1 MNFKIRTYLTV
12 TILLLLLPTTV
23 QAARQPRPSFYAR
36 YENFSTRALFNM
48 GYTYLY
54 KRQMADSALVC
65 FSIIANRKDSRQL
78 ADNELRLYVNAMN
91 YMGNIYCTYYNRYD
105 LADEYLDRALQ
116 TAQENHFID
125 RLPYIIG
132 NKANVTFIYESIN
145 GSKNAASQF
154 IADNK
159 KIFWEAAKVKEWRC
173 VTTTYYNLSLSA
185 FASPHPDKI
194 LKLIAKETA
203 SISRLKIPK
212 NTMMLDEA
220 MLYSKINI
228 AYSKKNYAECARL
241 LTSNMPSK
249 TDYAKYNVMPMMH
262 VVLVQI
268 YRKMNRDDLA
278 KEELA
283 KLDKMSR
290 APSTQPI
297 LKYSINDILYEYYQQ
312 NGDSALA
319 AHYDYQ
325 RLKTKDELNNG
336 NNLSTVKQG
345 RFLRQLEQ
353 ISLNYQHEQQKQRT
367 TTIVLIIVSL
377 ALIILILLV
386 IIIYR
391 SYQHQKH
398 LIDVLYSRNRQLV
411 NSNQLL
417 LPVDEDSTG
426 EDSSKQ
432 KNTDLPEGI
441 VDSIIKIMEN
451 TEVICN
457 KGFSM
462 TQLCYLSGYNRTYV
476 SRAIREKWGTNF
488 NGLLNSYRIKEACK
502 RMSDTKAYSNLTIE
516 AIADSL
522 GYASRSN
529 FSTVF
534 KRTTGMSAAEY
545 IKRNKEEAMRQ

>member
-1 MNFKIRTYLTV
+1 MNFNIRTYLTV

-36 YENFSTRALFNM
+36 YERFSTRALYNM

-78 ADNELRLYVNAMN
+78 ADDELRLYVNAMN

-105 LADEYLDRALQ
+105 LADEYLDRALH

-194 LKLIAKETA
+194 LKLISKETA

-249 TDYAKYNVMPMMH
+249 ADYAKYNVMPMMH
-262 VVLVQI
+262 AFL
-268 YRKMNRDDLA
+268 YR
-278 KEELA
+278 
-283 KLDKMSR
+283 
-290 APSTQPI
+290 
-297 LKYSINDILYEYYQQ
+297 Y
-312 NGDSALA
+312 
-319 AHYDYQ
+319 
-325 RLKTKDELNNG
+325 
-336 NNLSTVKQG
+336 
-345 RFLRQLEQ
+345 
-353 ISLNYQHEQQKQRT
+353 
-367 TTIVLIIVSL
+367 
-377 ALIILILLV
+377 
-386 IIIYR
+386 
-391 SYQHQKH
+391 
-398 LIDVLYSRNRQLV
+398 
-411 NSNQLL
+411 
-417 LPVDEDSTG
+417 
-426 EDSSKQ
+426 
-432 KNTDLPEGI
+432 
-441 VDSIIKIMEN
+441 
-451 TEVICN
+451 TE
-457 KGFSM
+457 K
-462 TQLCYLSGYNRTYV
+462 
-476 SRAIREKWGTNF
+476 
-488 NGLLNSYRIKEACK
+488 
-502 RMSDTKAYSNLTIE
+502 
-516 AIADSL
+516 
-522 GYASRSN
+522 
-529 FSTVF
+529 
-534 KRTTGMSAAEY
+534 
-545 IKRNKEEAMRQ
+545 

>member
-23 QAARQPRPSFYAR
+23 QAARQPLPSFYAR
-36 YENFSTRALFNM
+36 YEKFSTRSLFNM

-78 ADNELRLYVNAMN
+78 ADDELRLYVNAMN
-91 YMGNIYCTYYNRYD
+91 YIGNIYYTYYNRFD
-105 LADEYLDRALQ
+105 LADEFLDRALQ
-116 TAQENHFID
+116 TARENNFTD
-125 RLPYIIG
+125 RIPYIIG
-132 NKANVTFIYESIN
+132 NKANVTFICELIN
-145 GSKNAASQF
+145 GSKSATSQY

-159 KIFWEAAKVKEWRC
+159 KNFWEAAKMKEWGC

-185 FASPHPDKI
+185 YGSSQPDKI
-194 LKLIAKETA
+194 LKLISKETTG
-203 SISRLKIPK
+203 ISRLKLPEDTKI
-212 NTMMLDEA
+212 LDEA
-220 MLYSKINI
+220 ILYNKINI

-241 LTSNMPSK
+241 LNSNMPSK
-249 TDYAKYNVMPMMH
+249 TDYTKYNVMPMMH
-262 VVLVQI
+262 IVLVQI
-268 YRKMNRDDLA
+268 YRKMNRNDLA
-278 KEELA
+278 EEELD
-283 KLDKMSR
+283 KLDKISR
-290 APSTQPI
+290 AESSQPI
-297 LKYSINDILYEYYQQ
+297 LKYSIDNILHEYYQQ

-319 AHYDYQ
+319 VYYDYQ

-336 NNLSTVKQG
+336 YNLATVKQG

-353 ISLNYQHEQQKQRT
+353 ISLNYQHEQQKQRA

-441 VDSIIKIMEN
+441 VGSIIKIMEN

-502 RMSDTKAYSNLTIE
+502 RMSDTEAYSNLTIE

-534 KRTTGMSAAEY
+534 KRTTGMTAAEY

>member
-1 MNFKIRTYLTV
+1 MNYRIRHCLTII
-12 TILLLLLPTTV
+12 ILLLLLPVAV
-23 QAARQPRPSFYAR
+23 QAAHQQRPSFYAR
-36 YENFSTRALFNM
+36 YERFSTRVLYNM

-78 ADNELRLYVNAMN
+78 ADDELRLYVNAMN
-91 YMGNIYCTYYNRYD
+91 YMGNIYCTYYNRFD

-132 NKANVTFIYESIN
+132 NKANVSFVYESIN
-145 GSKNAASQF
+145 GNKNAASQF

-159 KIFWEAAKVKEWRC
+159 KNFWEAVKVKEWRC
-173 VTTTYYNLSLSA
+173 VTTTYYNLSLCA
-185 FASPHPDKI
+185 FDSPHPDKI
-194 LKLIAKETA
+194 MKLISKETA

-228 AYSKKNYAECARL
+228 AYSKKDYAECARL
-241 LTSNMPSK
+241 LNSNMPSK

-262 VVLVQI
+262 AVLVQI

-290 APSTQPI
+290 APSTQPV
-297 LKYSINDILYEYYQQ
+297 LKYSINGILYEYYQQ
-312 NGDSALA
+312 NADSALA

-325 RLKTKDELNNG
+325 RLKAKDELNNG

-345 RFLRQLEQ
+345 RFLRELEQ
-353 ISLNYQHEQQKQRT
+353 IRLNFQHEQQKQRT
-367 TTIVLIIVSL
+367 AAIVLVIVSL
-377 ALIILILLV
+377 ALVILIFLV
-386 IIIYR
+386 AIIYR
-391 SYQHQKH
+391 AYKRQRQ

-411 NSNQLL
+411 KSNQLL
-417 LPVDEDSTG
+417 LPVDEEPASDNSP
-426 EDSSKQ
+426 KQ
-432 KNTDLPEGI
+432 KTADLPEEI
-441 VDSIIKIMEN
+441 FDSIIKIMED

-462 TQLCYLSGYNRTYV
+462 TQLCYLLGYNRTYV

-516 AIADSL
+516 AIAESL

-534 KRTTGMSAAEY
+534 KRTTGLSAAEF
-545 IKRNKEEAMRQ
+545 IKRNKEESMR

>member
-1 MNFKIRTYLTV
+1 
-12 TILLLLLPTTV
+12 
-23 QAARQPRPSFYAR
+23 
-36 YENFSTRALFNM
+36 M

-91 YMGNIYCTYYNRYD
+91 YMGNIYSTYYNRFD

-132 NKANVTFIYESIN
+132 NKANVSFVYESIN

-185 FASPHPDKI
+185 FSSPHPDKI
-194 LKLIAKETA
+194 MKLISKETA

-228 AYSKKNYAECARL
+228 AYSKRDYAECARL
-241 LTSNMPSK
+241 LNSNMPSK

-262 VVLVQI
+262 VVLLQI

-297 LKYSINDILYEYYQQ
+297 LKYSINGILYEYYQQ
-312 NGDSALA
+312 NADSALA

-325 RLKTKDELNNG
+325 RLKAKDELNNG

-345 RFLRQLEQ
+345 RFLRELEQ
-353 ISLNYQHEQQKQRT
+353 IRLNFQHEQQKQRT
-367 TTIVLIIVSL
+367 AAIVLVIVSL
-377 ALIILILLV
+377 ALVILIFLV
-386 IIIYR
+386 AIIYR
-391 SYQHQKH
+391 AYKRQRQ

-411 NSNQLL
+411 KSNQLL
-417 LPVDEDSTG
+417 LPVDEEPASDNSP
-426 EDSSKQ
+426 KQ
-432 KNTDLPEGI
+432 KTADLPEEI
-441 VDSIIKIMEN
+441 FDSIIKIMED

-462 TQLCYLSGYNRTYV
+462 TQLCYLLGYNRTYV

-516 AIADSL
+516 AIAESL

-534 KRTTGMSAAEY
+534 KRTTGMSAAEF
-545 IKRNKEEAMRQ
+545 IKRNKEESMR

>member
-1 MNFKIRTYLTV
+1 
-12 TILLLLLPTTV
+12 
-23 QAARQPRPSFYAR
+23 
-36 YENFSTRALFNM
+36 M
-48 GYTYLY
+48 G
-54 KRQMADSALVC
+54 
-65 FSIIANRKDSRQL
+65 
-78 ADNELRLYVNAMN
+78 
-91 YMGNIYCTYYNRYD
+91 
-105 LADEYLDRALQ
+105 
-116 TAQENHFID
+116 
-125 RLPYIIG
+125 
-132 NKANVTFIYESIN
+132 
-145 GSKNAASQF
+145 
-154 IADNK
+154 
-159 KIFWEAAKVKEWRC
+159 C

-185 FASPHPDKI
+185 FDSPHPDKI
-194 LKLIAKETA
+194 MKLISKETA

-220 MLYSKINI
+220 ILYSKINI
-228 AYSKKNYAECARL
+228 AYSKKDYAECARL
-241 LTSNMPSK
+241 LNSNMPSK

-290 APSTQPI
+290 APSTQLI

-312 NGDSALA
+312 NADSALA

-325 RLKTKDELNNG
+325 RLKTKDELNND

-345 RFLRQLEQ
+345 RFLRELEQ
-353 ISLNYQHEQQKQRT
+353 IRLNFQHEQQKQRT
-367 TTIVLIIVSL
+367 AAIVLVIVSL
-377 ALIILILLV
+377 ALVILIFLV
-386 IIIYR
+386 AIIYR
-391 SYQHQKH
+391 AYKRQRQ

-411 NSNQLL
+411 KSNQLL
-417 LPVDEDSTG
+417 LPVDEEPASDNSP
-426 EDSSKQ
+426 KQ
-432 KNTDLPEGI
+432 KTADLPEEI
-441 VDSIIKIMEN
+441 FDSIIKIMED

-462 TQLCYLSGYNRTYV
+462 TQLCYLLGYNRTYV

-516 AIADSL
+516 AIAESL

-534 KRTTGMSAAEY
+534 KRTTGMSAAEF
-545 IKRNKEEAMRQ
+545 IKRNKEESMR

>member
-1 MNFKIRTYLTV
+1 MNYRIRHCLTII
-12 TILLLLLPTTV
+12 ILLLLLPVAV
-23 QAARQPRPSFYAR
+23 QAARQQRPSFYAR
-36 YENFSTRALFNM
+36 YERFSTRVLYNM

-78 ADNELRLYVNAMN
+78 ADDELRLYVNAMN
-91 YMGNIYCTYYNRYD
+91 YRGNIYCTYYNRFD

-132 NKANVTFIYESIN
+132 NKANVSFVYESIN

-159 KIFWEAAKVKEWRC
+159 KIFWEAVKVKEWRC

-194 LKLIAKETA
+194 MKLISKETA
-203 SISRLKIPK
+203 SVSRLKIPK

-220 MLYSKINI
+220 MLCSKINI
-228 AYSKKNYAECARL
+228 AYSKKDYAECARL
-241 LTSNMPSK
+241 LNSNMPSK

-262 VVLVQI
+262 AVLVQI

-290 APSTQPI
+290 APSTQPV
-297 LKYSINDILYEYYQQ
+297 LKYSINGILYEYYQQ
-312 NGDSALA
+312 NADSALA

-325 RLKTKDELNNG
+325 RLKAKDELNNG

-345 RFLRQLEQ
+345 RFLRELEQ
-353 ISLNYQHEQQKQRT
+353 IRLNFQHEQQKQRT
-367 TTIVLIIVSL
+367 AAIVLVIVSL
-377 ALIILILLV
+377 ALVILIFLV
-386 IIIYR
+386 AIIYR
-391 SYQHQKH
+391 AYKRQRQ

-411 NSNQLL
+411 KSNQLL
-417 LPVDEDSTG
+417 LPVDEEPASDNSP
-426 EDSSKQ
+426 KQ
-432 KNTDLPEGI
+432 KTADLPEEI
-441 VDSIIKIMEN
+441 FDSIIKIMED

-462 TQLCYLSGYNRTYV
+462 TQLCYLLGYNRTYV

-516 AIADSL
+516 AIAESL

-534 KRTTGMSAAEY
+534 KRTTGLSAAEF
-545 IKRNKEEAMRQ
+545 IKRNKEESMR